1 MPKIIRDEST
11 TSSYWAAVNTL
22 GALPDVHL
30 IADAPIGC
38 YNLVGVAVIDYT
50 DAIPYLRNFTPTDLT
65 EKAIS
70 TSGTTQITRNTI
82 EKLLGTG
89 KTLIVMSTAE
99 SEMVGADHTQML
111 MAHYPDIK
119 FFPSNSLS
127 EDEWQGRDRVLAWC
141 FDNYDDRQPAR
152 IECGTVSII
161 GPTYGCFN
169 SPSDLAEVKRLIHGA
184 GGTVKKVFPIES
196 KLAEISELKHSEVIV
211 VMYEEFGK
219 SLAERLGRPVLY
231 APFGLYATEQFLRD
245 LGRLLGTSAQAEA
258 FIKQEKQ
265 TTLKLIWDL
274 WRGPQSE
281 WFPTVTF
288 AVCAARTYAKG
299 LKTLLADELGMTC
312 YFAEESAKA
321 DNSEIRRRLQEKP
334 PQIMFGR
341 IVDKMYL
348 AEVGAKTYFIQSA
361 YPGPFVRRATGT
373 PYMGFSGAT
382 YLVQEIVNI
391 LYDVL
396 FQFLPSHK
404 QNFEFVAPDKKFV
417 WTKEAREMLAELT
430 RRAPFISQISFSREL
445 KTKAELYAQ
454 KKGLDTVT
462 PDVLVQVS

>member
-22 GALPDVHL
+22 GALSDVHL

-99 SEMVGADHTQML
+99 SEMIGADHTQML

-152 IECGTVSII
+152 IERGTVSII

-169 SPSDLAEVKRLIHGA
+169 SPSDLAEVKRLIQGA
-184 GGTVKKVFPIES
+184 GGTVKK
-196 KLAEISELKHSEVIV
+196 
-211 VMYEEFGK
+211 
-219 SLAERLGRPVLY
+219 SLSNG
-231 APFGLYATEQFLRD
+231 
-245 LGRLLGTSAQAEA
+245 
-258 FIKQEKQ
+258 IQ
-265 TTLKLIWDL
+265 T
-274 WRGPQSE
+274 
-281 WFPTVTF
+281 
-288 AVCAARTYAKG
+288 C
-299 LKTLLADELGMTC
+299 
-312 YFAEESAKA
+312 
-321 DNSEIRRRLQEKP
+321 
-334 PQIMFGR
+334 
-341 IVDKMYL
+341 
-348 AEVGAKTYFIQSA
+348 
-361 YPGPFVRRATGT
+361 
-373 PYMGFSGAT
+373 
-382 YLVQEIVNI
+382 
-391 LYDVL
+391 
-396 FQFLPSHK
+396 
-404 QNFEFVAPDKKFV
+404 
-417 WTKEAREMLAELT
+417 
-430 RRAPFISQISFSREL
+430 
-445 KTKAELYAQ
+445 
-454 KKGLDTVT
+454 
-462 PDVLVQVS
+462 